1 MRKCIIMH
9 VIMYYYYAHTQSLSR
24 VQGLYLNP
32 DNIEYY
38 ATYLHSSADI
48 QDRVIRFGPGTTAG
62 EKLLEVPI
70 GHINFHATIVITVGL
85 DKSYVNTN
93 SAADLRVGL
102 SDGTNDNIF
111 YIYDYANT
119 LRYSCSLIS
128 GSNDNDAK
136 VNAGTQVPS
145 MFKLTLTPFT
155 RFGTCETGQ
164 EGGYIVTG
172 RFTAQMQT
180 TKPLFLRVHR
190 DASNEQQYIHYLK
203 VDVY

>member
-1 MRKCIIMH
+1 M
-9 VIMYYYYAHTQSLSR
+9 LSCPIQPLSK
-24 VQGLYLNP
+24 VQGLYLTP

-48 QDRVIRFGPGTTAG
+48 QDRVIRFGPGTAVG

-70 GHINFHATIVITVGL
+70 GHVNFHATVIITVGL
-85 DKSYVNTN
+85 DKSHLNLN
-93 SAADLRVGL
+93 PADLRIGL
-102 SDGTNDNIF
+102 SDGTTQNIF
-111 YIYDYANT
+111 YISDYANR
-119 LRYSCSLIS
+119 LRYSCYPMSS
-128 GSNDNDAK
+128 SYDSDTK

-145 MFKLTLTPFT
+145 MFKLTFTPFT

-172 RFTAQMQT
+172 RFSAQMQI

-190 DASNEQQYIHYLK
+190 DSSNEQQYIHYLK